1 MHGQQNV
8 KKMPVF
14 FSNTVFV
21 YYLFLSFHYYVFT
34 DRVLILAKVCNYC
47 SRAYW
52 CLVVRPQVTKTIS
65 DCVLLVYRLIPNS
78 TSRTLQSLLAKKS
91 HDSKFNTA
99 IINGRIITFR
109 NDTINLIFLYT
120 KTCVSQVHLFSPSA
134 LFTCDH
140 NRLSNL
146 QIDVYCCNV
155 SPFGNHLA
163 FYQHAVPPP
172 PSVLK
177 LGTRK
182 FVSNLLKFISRKPG
196 RRKSSCCRK

>member
-146 QIDVYCCNV
+146 QIDYIVVMFHRLETIWHSINMRC
-155 SPFGNHLA
+155 
-163 FYQHAVPPP
+163 PPP
-172 PSVLK
+172 
-177 LGTRK
+177 LGVEVRNKEVCLQFTKVYFKETRAK
-182 FVSNLLKFISRKPG
+182 KELLL
-196 RRKSSCCRK
+196 